1 MPSPADAPL
10 QLTLETRLDALGP
23 ARRAVLDHL
32 APCVLSPRT
41 VYAIELILEETFMN
55 AMLHGFADATPHRVD
70 LRVETRPDAVV
81 MHFEDDGVEFDPTRS
96 REPRLGQSLEEATPG
111 GRGVV
116 LVRRFA
122 RAVRYRREQG
132 RNMLSIEVARDAG

>member
-1 MPSPADAPL
+1 MHSPASEPL
-10 QLTLETRLDALGP
+10 QLALATRLDALDP
-23 ARRAVLDHL
+23 ARQAVLDHL
-32 APCVLSPRT
+32 APCGLNPRT

-55 AMLHGFADATPHRVD
+55 AMLHGFADAAPHRVD
-70 LRVETRPDAVV
+70 LRVEVRPDTVV
-81 MHFEDDGVEFDPTRS
+81 LHFEDEGIEFDPTRA

-122 RAVRYRREQG
+122 RAVQYRREKG
-132 RNMLSIEVARDAG
+132 RNKLTIEVARDGA